1 MAAIERGRPTK
12 YNDETIPLTLEY
24 IKNYADQG
32 DAMPSIAGLACV
44 LNVRRETIHDWAK
57 QEEKEDFSNI
67 LAQLLATQERVLFN
81 RSLLGDYNASIAKL
95 ALGKHGYSDKVESD
109 NKTTIDLSGY
119 TLEQLESMANG

>member
-1 MAAIERGRPTK
+1 MAGKGRPSK

-24 IKNYADQG
+24 IENYKTEG

-44 LNVRRETIHDWAK
+44 LGVARDTIHAWRHD
-57 QEEKEDFSNI
+57 EGKEDFSDI
-67 LAQLLATQERVLFN
+67 LDKLLATQERVLFN

-109 NKTTIDLSGY
+109 NRTTIDLSSY
-119 TLEQLESMANG
+119 TLEQLENMANE